1 MSPAQTTAPSPT
13 TPLTAQAAAT
23 QAPILTSTG
32 ETIAVRI
39 AHAARAGNDTLSV
52 ELHPAELGDVT
63 VRLQYHDGGNVSV
76 QMVVNRPETYQA
88 FLHDRAGLEQQFAQ
102 AGIDLG
108 SGGLDLRFGQSSG
121 DTSGQS
127 PDNAGFGSQS
137 GTAPKETAVQSTQA
151 LLTAGSGLLDIMA

>member
-1 MSPAQTTAPSPT
+1 MQTTTPSPA
-13 TPLTAQAAAT
+13 TPLTFQAATT
-23 QAPILTSTG
+23 QSPMPTSTG

-39 AHAARAGNDTLSV
+39 AHAAHAGNDTLSV

-63 VRLQYHDGGNVSV
+63 VRLEYHDGGTVSV

-108 SGGLDLRFGQSSG
+108 NSGLDLRFGQSSG
-121 DTSGQS
+121 ESSGQS
-127 PDNAGFGSQS
+127 PDNSRFGSQS
-137 GTAPKETAVQSTQA
+137 STQQPETAVQPTRT
-151 LLTAGSGLLDIMA
+151 LLTSGSGLLDIMA